1 MRLYNPYTRGYIEYP
16 LNFSLE
22 KLTYHIEHET
32 FFCPYFT
39 AWAVTALHTFMCHM
53 VKIVVAIFTL

>member
-1 MRLYNPYTRGYIEYP
+1 MKLYNPYTKGTIEYP
-16 LNFSLE
+16 LDFNLE

-39 AWAVTALHTFMCHM
+39 SSYVP
-53 VKIVVAIFTL
+53 